1 MSRSATIVQSIR
13 AQLRSRGMTYR
24 DLAAALGISEPTVKR
39 ALGRGEFTLRRL
51 DEICDVLDVS
61 LADLVQGHDPGAS
74 RLSRLSEKQERA
86 LVRDRRLLL
95 LTYLLV
101 NDWTLAEITAAF
113 AFSENDLVDL
123 LLRLDALGI
132 VDFRPPKRVRKL
144 TARNFTWRTDGP
156 VHAFFLERVVPE
168 FLGGT
173 FDADG
178 DALHFVGA
186 TLSAAS
192 RLRVEAAIRKFVED
206 FEALARQDARLP
218 LSARDGCS
226 ALLAFR
232 GWELSD
238 FTRLRRKAVSRA
250 G

>member
-13 AQLRSRGMTYR
+13 AHLRSKGTTYR
-24 DLAAALGISEPTVKR
+24 ELAQALGVSEPTIKR
-39 ALGRGEFTLRRL
+39 NLGRGEFTLRRL

-61 LADLVQGHDPGAS
+61 LADLVQGHQPES
-74 RLSRLSEKQERA
+74 SQLSRLSEKQERA

-101 NDWTLAEITAAF
+101 NDWSLVEITATF
-113 AFSENDLVDL
+113 AFSENDLISV

-132 VDFRPPKRVRKL
+132 IEYRPPKRVRKL
-144 TARNFTWRTDGP
+144 TARNFSWRTDGP

-168 FLGGT
+168 FLGGP

-178 DALHFVGA
+178 DNLHFIGA
-186 TLSAAS
+186 TLSPAS
-192 RLRVEAAIRKFVED
+192 RLRVKAAIRKLVED
-206 FEALARQDARLP
+206 FEAMARQDARLP
-218 LSARDGCS
+218 LAVRDGCS

-238 FTRLRRKAVSRA
+238 FTRLRRKPASR
-250 G
+250 

>member
-13 AQLRSRGMTYR
+13 AHLRSSGMTYR
-24 DLAAALGISEPTVKR
+24 DLANALGVSEPTIKR
-39 ALGRGEFTLRRL
+39 NLGRGEFTLQR
-51 DEICDVLDVS
+51 
-61 LADLVQGHDPGAS
+61 LADLVQGYHADSQLA
-74 RLSRLSEKQERA
+74 RLTEQQERA

-101 NDWTLAEITAAF
+101 NNWTLAEITATF
-113 AFSENDLVDL
+113 AFSDNDLVNL

-132 VDFRPPKRVRKL
+132 VDYRPPKRVRKL

-168 FLGGT
+168 FLGGA

-178 DALHFVGA
+178 DDLYFIGA

-192 RLRVEAAIRKFVED
+192 RLRVKAAIRKLVED
-206 FEALARQDARLP
+206 FEAMARQDARLP
-218 LSARDGCS
+218 LAARDGCS
-226 ALLAFR
+226 ALFAFR

-238 FTRLRRKAVSRA
+238 FTRLRRKPASR
-250 G
+250 

>member
-1 MSRSATIVQSIR
+1 MVQSIR
-13 AQLRSRGMTYR
+13 AHLRSNGMTYR
-24 DLAAALGISEPTVKR
+24 ELAKALGVSEPTIKR
-39 ALGRGEFTLRRL
+39 NLGRGEFSLRRL

-61 LADLVQGHDPGAS
+61 IADLVHGHHPAS
-74 RLSRLSEKQERA
+74 SQLSRLSEQQERA

-101 NDWTLAEITAAF
+101 NDWTLAEITSTF
-113 AFSENDLVDL
+113 AFSENDLVNL

-132 VDFRPPKRVRKL
+132 VDYRPPKRVRKL

-168 FLGGT
+168 FLGGA

-186 TLSAAS
+186 TLSAVS
-192 RLRVEAAIRKFVED
+192 RLRFRAAMGKLVED
-206 FEALARQDARLP
+206 FEAMARQDARLP
-218 LSARDGCS
+218 LAARDGCS

-232 GWELSD
+232 GWEPSD
-238 FTRLRRKAVSRA
+238 FTRLRRKPTSP
-250 G
+250 

>member
-13 AQLRSRGMTYR
+13 AHLRGKGMTYR
-24 DLAAALGISEPTVKR
+24 ELAHALGVSEPTIKR
-39 ALGRGEFTLRRL
+39 YLGRGEFSLQRL
-51 DEICDVLDVS
+51 DEICDVLDLS
-61 LADLVQGHDPGAS
+61 LVDLVQGHDPQSS

-101 NDWTLAEITAAF
+101 NDWTLAEITSTF
-113 AFSENDLVDL
+113 AFSENDLVSL
-123 LLRLDALGI
+123 LLRLDTLGI
-132 VDFRPPKRVRKL
+132 VDYRPPKRVRKL

-156 VHAFFLERVVPE
+156 VHAFFLERIVPE
-168 FLGGT
+168 FLGGG

-178 DALHFVGA
+178 DSLHFVGA

-192 RLRVEAAIRKFVED
+192 RLRVKAAIGKLVED
-206 FEALARQDARLP
+206 FEAMARLDARLP
-218 LSARDGCS
+218 LAARDGCS

-238 FTRLRRKAVSRA
+238 FTRLRRKPASR
-250 G
+250 